1 VLAAT
6 GFGEDAALLDLLVE
20 PTERA
25 LEGLVFTDTDFC
37 QCPDHLLRAP
47 RGRVV
52 DAAGAAVG
60 AVAAS
65 GLAECSSPSL
75 TGPSELAGER
85 RRPTLSHVAG
95 RTAPPDP
102 AALRSVVDILD
113 EAAERYG
120 DAEALAL
127 VGDAGT
133 TSWSFRELRRRSEL
147 AAWRLRHDLG
157 LRTGDRLLTL
167 SPSAPQLPAV
177 YFGAMRAGVIFVPL
191 DLRMTGEAMQRIAE
205 RSGARAL
212 AHGSGRDMPG
222 PEDTGLGALPA
233 RSIDDL
239 TADGSTPADEDAWR
253 AEVASWPLP
262 ARDDPFEIVYT
273 SGTTG
278 RPKGVI
284 VTHGTV
290 LASISGAELIIEPQ
304 EHRVVSLLP
313 LSHLLEQFAGLYY
326 ALTVG
331 ASSLYVRSRNP
342 RVVFEAIR
350 NHRTTT
356 MVVVPQVLEL
366 FWGALTREV
375 DKRGRRRAFDTLRS
389 VARRLP
395 YSVRRVLF
403 RSLHAQL
410 GGGLNLFICSGAF
423 LPPALQQGWE
433 DLGVVVMQGYG
444 ASETGLATCTTK
456 RDHGIGTVGRSIPPN
471 EVKLA
476 SDGEILV
483 RGPAVF
489 PGYWDD
495 PEATKAAFDDDGFYH
510 TGDVGRWD
518 DRGHLVLSGRKKNMI
533 VLPNGLNVFP
543 EDIENALH
551 VAGIRDAVVIE
562 TAPGRIEAVV
572 LPGEGPAVPRP
583 AGMQLDAAGS
593 ATHADEAPSISPAE
607 SARIEAAIKE
617 ANRAL
622 GISQRVE
629 GWRTWPEA
637 DFPRTHTLKVKRDL
651 VRAWIDADSPL
662 KVREGDRG

>member
-1 VLAAT
+1 MA
-6 GFGEDAALLDLLVE
+6 
-20 PTERA
+20 
-25 LEGLVFTDTDFC
+25 
-37 QCPDHLLRAP
+37 H
-47 RGRVV
+47 
-52 DAAGAAVG
+52 
-60 AVAAS
+60 
-65 GLAECSSPSL
+65 
-75 TGPSELAGER
+75 
-85 RRPTLSHVAG
+85 TLSGVAG
-95 RTAPPDP
+95 SAARSSAAPDRT
-102 AALRSVVDILD
+102 ALRSVVDILD
-113 EAAERYG
+113 GAADRYG

-133 TSWSFRELRRRSEL
+133 TSWSFHELRRRSEL

-157 LRTGDRLLTL
+157 LQPGDRLLTL

-191 DLRMTGEAMQRIAE
+191 DLRMTGPAMQRIAE

-212 AHGSGRDMPG
+212 AHGVGRDAPG
-222 PEDTGLGALPA
+222 PEETGLGAFAA
-233 RSIDDL
+233 RSIDEL
-239 TADGSTPADEDAWR
+239 TADASSPAEEEAWR
-253 AEVASWPLP
+253 TEVASWHAPGW
-262 ARDDPFEIVYT
+262 DDPFEIVYT

-326 ALTVG
+326 ALSVG
-331 ASSLYVRSRNP
+331 ASTLYVRSRNP

-375 DKRGRRRAFDTLRS
+375 DKRRRRRAFDTLRA

-395 YSVRRVLF
+395 YSVRRLLF

-471 EVKLA
+471 EVRLEP
-476 SDGEILV
+476 DGEILV

-495 PEATKAAFDDDGFYH
+495 PEATKSAFDEERFYH

-551 VAGIRDAVVIE
+551 VAGIRDAVVLE

-572 LPGEGPAVPRP
+572 LPGEGPAAPRP
-583 AGMQLDAAGS
+583 ADAPHETTGAEA
-593 ATHADEAPSISPAE
+593 ATGEAPTIGPAE

-629 GWRTWPEA
+629 GWRLWPEA

-651 VRAWIDADSPL
+651 VRAWVDADSPL
-662 KVREGDRG
+662 KVREGDRA

>member
-1 VLAAT
+1 M
-6 GFGEDAALLDLLVE
+6 
-20 PTERA
+20 
-25 LEGLVFTDTDFC
+25 
-37 QCPDHLLRAP
+37 LRA
-47 RGRVV
+47 
-52 DAAGAAVG
+52 D
-60 AVAAS
+60 
-65 GLAECSSPSL
+65 
-75 TGPSELAGER
+75 GPAH
-85 RRPTLSHVAG
+85 TLSGVAG
-95 RTAPPDP
+95 SVTKGGAPSDP
-102 AALRSVVDILD
+102 AELRSVVDILD
-113 EAAERYG
+113 KASERYR
-120 DAEALAL
+120 DDEALAL

-157 LRTGDRLLTL
+157 LQPGDRLLTL
-167 SPSAPQLPAV
+167 SPSAPELPAV

-205 RSGARAL
+205 RSAARAL
-212 AHGSGRDMPG
+212 AQGSGRDMPG

-233 RSIDDL
+233 RSIDEL
-239 TADGSTPADEDAWR
+239 TADPSSPAEEEAWR
-253 AEVASWPLP
+253 AEVASWPP
-262 ARDDPFEIVYT
+262 PGRDDPFEIVYT

-326 ALTVG
+326 ALSVG
-331 ASSLYVRSRNP
+331 ASTLYVRSRNP

-350 NHRTTT
+350 NHQTTT

-395 YSVRRVLF
+395 YSVRRLLF
-403 RSLHAQL
+403 QSLHAQL

-471 EVKLA
+471 EVRLEP
-476 SDGEILV
+476 DGEILV

-495 PEATKAAFDDDGFYH
+495 PEATKAAFDDERFYH

-551 VAGIRDAVVIE
+551 VAGIRDAVVLE

-572 LPGEGPAVPRP
+572 LPGEGPAAPRP
-583 AGMQLDAAGS
+583 ADAQHETAGTEVAAG
-593 ATHADEAPSISPAE
+593 EAPTVSPGE
-607 SARIEAAIKE
+607 SARIEASIKE

-629 GWRTWPEA
+629 GWRIWPEA

-651 VRAWIDADSPL
+651 VRAWVDADSPL
-662 KVREGDRG
+662 KVREGDRT

>member
-1 VLAAT
+1 
-6 GFGEDAALLDLLVE
+6 
-20 PTERA
+20 
-25 LEGLVFTDTDFC
+25 
-37 QCPDHLLRAP
+37 
-47 RGRVV
+47 
-52 DAAGAAVG
+52 
-60 AVAAS
+60 
-65 GLAECSSPSL
+65 
-75 TGPSELAGER
+75 
-85 RRPTLSHVAG
+85 VAG
-95 RTAPPDP
+95 RSAPPDP
-102 AALRSVVDILD
+102 AALASVVAILD

-120 DAEALAL
+120 DDEALAL

-157 LRTGDRLLTL
+157 LSPGDRLLTL

-177 YFGAMRAGVIFVPL
+177 YFGAMRAGLIFVPL
-191 DLRMTGEAMQRIAE
+191 DLRMTPDAMQRIGE

-212 AHGSGRDMPG
+212 AHGSGRDAPA
-222 PEDTGLGALPA
+222 PDEAGLGALPS
-233 RSIDDL
+233 RSIDEL
-239 TADGSTPADEDAWR
+239 TADPGSGEEEASMRT
-253 AEVASWPLP
+253 EVASWPRP

-290 LASISGAELIIEPQ
+290 LASIQGAELIIAPQ

-326 ALTVG
+326 ALSVG
-331 ASSLYVRSRNP
+331 ASVLYVRSRNP
-342 RVVFEAIR
+342 RMIFEAIR
-350 NHRTTT
+350 RHRTTT

-366 FWGALTREV
+366 FWSALTREV
-375 DKRGRRRAFDTLRS
+375 DRRGRRRAFDSLRS

-395 YSVRRVLF
+395 YPLRRLLF
-403 RSLHAQL
+403 RSVHAQL
-410 GGGLNLFICSGAF
+410 GGGLNLFISSGAF

-476 SDGEILV
+476 GDGEILV

-495 PEATKAAFDDDGFYH
+495 PDATKAAFDAEGYYH
-510 TGDVGRWD
+510 TGDIGHWD
-518 DRGHLVLSGRKKNMI
+518 REGHLLLSGRSKNMI
-533 VLPNGLNVFP
+533 VLPNGFNVFP

-551 VAGIRDAVVIE
+551 VAGIRDAVVLE

-572 LPGEGPAVPRP
+572 LAGEGPAAPRP
-583 AGMQLDAAGS
+583 AEEQREHASAAPDPIS
-593 ATHADEAPSISPAE
+593 AAE
-607 SARIEAAIKE
+607 TARIDAAIKE
-617 ANRAL
+617 ANHSL
-622 GISQRVE
+622 GINQRVE
-629 GWRTWPEA
+629 GWRVWPEA
-637 DFPRTHTLKVKRDL
+637 DFPRTHTLKVRRDP
-651 VRAWIDADSPL
+651 VRAWVDADSPL
-662 KVREGDRG
+662 KVREGDTAAS